1 MSGPGKLPPL
11 LEERPQG
18 HQIAL
23 ALVVPA
29 IFGAITGYTLGHSEG
44 VYTVL
49 SILAAIGGVL
59 AGFDHLGAAAGAKRG
74 VISGAIFGAFLL
86 IANEIDGSEATAKLP
101 DPAIVLVIL
110 TAVIG
115 ALLGVLGG
123 WLRERTAARRA
134 GA

>member
-1 MSGPGKLPPL
+1 MSGSAKLPPL
-11 LEERPQG
+11 LEERPQS

-23 ALVVPA
+23 ALVTPA
-29 IFGAITGYTLGHSEG
+29 VFGAITGYTLGHSEG
-44 VYTVL
+44 IYTVL

-74 VISGAIFGAFLL
+74 AISGAVFGAFLL
-86 IANEIDGSEATAKLP
+86 LAHEIDGSDATAKLP
-101 DPAIVLVIL
+101 EPAIVLVVA

-123 WLRERTAARRA
+123 WLRERTVARRA